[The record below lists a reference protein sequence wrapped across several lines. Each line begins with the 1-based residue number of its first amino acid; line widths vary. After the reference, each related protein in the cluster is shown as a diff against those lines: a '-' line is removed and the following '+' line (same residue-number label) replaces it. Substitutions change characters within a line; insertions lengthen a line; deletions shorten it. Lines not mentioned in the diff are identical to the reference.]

1 MFAIMKIFLTLLVPY
16 AQKAI
21 VVSKTLFSKN
31 GIILVSPLVI
41 AMPIFSTNTL
51 MGIFLGMLMAGDFVT
66 GVWVSWNNK
75 KELEKTNP
83 ELKNQHLISSEGLK
97 KSGVKFLLYSSTILM
112 AWFLHKILM
121 LNTFSFS
128 FSKLNFTITLIV
140 ILFWITVE
148 IYSIIFENA
157 KKLGFD
163 VVDKFNKIVDVFKK
177 GKSKINE

>member
-1 MFAIMKIFLTLLVPY
+1 MFTIMKIFLTLLVPY
-16 AQKAI
+16 AKKAI
-21 VVSKTLFSKN
+21 IVGKTLFSKN
-31 GIILVSPLVI
+31 GLYLATPVII

-51 MGIFLGMLMAGDFVT
+51 MGIFLGILMIGDFAT
-66 GVWVSWNNK
+66 GVWVSWNLK
-75 KELEKTNP
+75 KELEKTKP
-83 ELKNQHLISSEGLK
+83 ELKKQNLISSEGLK

-121 LNTFSFS
+121 LNTFQFS
-128 FSKLNFTITLIV
+128 ISKLDFTITLIV

-148 IYSIIFENA
+148 IYSIVFENA

-163 VVDKFNKIVDVFKK
+163 VVEKFNKIVDLFKK